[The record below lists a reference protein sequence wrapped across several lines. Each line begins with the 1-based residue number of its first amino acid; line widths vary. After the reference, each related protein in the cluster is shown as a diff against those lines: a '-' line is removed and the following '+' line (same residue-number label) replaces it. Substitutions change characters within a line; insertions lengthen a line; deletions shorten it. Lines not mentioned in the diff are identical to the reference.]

1 MRRRHGEAAAAAA
14 ARRARRAPLGLADR
28 RCIEG
33 DDTGVSGSSIE
44 ENTEAREWEHR
55 GGRRERRWRERAI

>member
-28 RCIEG
+28 RCSG